1 MSIANLFTPNGYE
14 LFSKDINV
22 KSIIAQAVDVA
33 EIDVASLNVVEDLVA
48 NKITQTSGFN
58 YLSPWSSTKDYIVGD
73 LVISGSQ
80 IWRALLANTNITP
93 DPNNPAQT
101 QWVQLTSNNAILNER
116 SYVQVNSS
124 TGDNTKAQISP
135 VPFANPKN
143 ALSYLNFIGG
153 GVAKITTI
161 TPTTYLWP
169 GGGFGASNV
178 TLDGGDTSQSA
189 LNNPTNTMLGY
200 FVFDNS
206 VNVTIKN
213 VTMGSSS
220 GVAGEIIRT
229 QGTRGFSLENVTFLD
244 PPSPLTS
251 NNIVILST
259 VSTNFGNFSMIN
271 CWVSPDNNDTITVQF
286 GGTCDANT
294 RIIFDNA
301 SLPLVSRIVVN
312 TIGIT
317 TPENVTLVCRSTTV
331 NVTNCTHFTGSNYL
345 FVDCVIVGT
354 MVSNAASGTVAFYNC
369 TFLDPVTLTWGNLNF
384 NMTGTATY
392 QLVDCLLNPNSP
404 VTSLVS
410 VSSSSYN
417 LTSGPAV
424 RFNRFAVFNAGTSTS
439 LTNGTSTQLT
449 LGTINT
455 NTFSIVGQPT
465 ANLFRFLVAGT
476 YEISLS
482 LLVQNTDTTT
492 DESIANVWVGTLGA
506 TEGTSISRSS
516 FRRGLTTTANLA
528 TYPTSLA
535 TITFFIQTATINTD
549 LYFFAR
555 NLGATTF
562 TAQINS
568 VNVTQ
573 IR

>member
-80 IWRALLANTNITP
+80 IWRALLANTNVAP

-116 SYVQVNSS
+116 SYVQVNST
-124 TGDNTKAQISP
+124 TGNNTKALISP
-135 VPFANPKN
+135 TPFANPIN
-143 ALSYLNFIGG
+143 AMIYLNSIGG

-161 TPTTYLWP
+161 ASTTYTWVNP
-169 GGGFGASNV
+169 GLQASNV
-178 TLDGGDTSQSA
+178 TLDGGDTSQSP
-189 LNNPTNTMLGY
+189 LNNPTNIIDGY
-200 FVFDNS
+200 IVINQS
-206 VNVTIKN
+206 ENVSIKN
-213 VTMGSSS
+213 ISLIRQVS
-220 GVAGEIIRT
+220 GESIRT
-229 QGTRGFSLENVTFLD
+229 QGSKNISFENVTFLD
-244 PPSPLTS
+244 PPSPLTTNS
-251 NNIVILST
+251 IVVASSGAI
-259 VSTNFGNFSMIN
+259 NFGSFSMIN
-271 CWVSPDNNDTITVQF
+271 CWVAPDNDNSIGVSF
-286 GGTCDANT
+286 SGTCDPLT
-294 RIIFDNA
+294 RLIFDNA
-301 SLPLVSRIVVN
+301 SLPLVSRVRLGTNGV
-312 TIGIT
+312 T
-317 TPENVTLVCRSTTV
+317 TPENITLICRNSV
-331 NVTNCTHFTGSNYL
+331 VDVSFCNHQTGSN
-345 FVDCVIVGT
+345 FIFSNCIIVGT
-354 MVSNAASGTVAFYNC
+354 MVSTAASGTVAFYNC
-369 TFLDPVTLTWGNLNF
+369 SFLDPVTSTWGNLNF

-404 VTSLVS
+404 ITSLVS

-455 NTFSIVGQPT
+455 NTFSIVGQPS

-482 LLVQNTDTTT
+482 LLVQNTDTSA
-492 DESIANVWVGTLGA
+492 DENIANIWVGTLGA